1 MSIQAGRTIKII
13 VVDDEPIS
21 ADDMSDVIRDE
32 FGKSMNVDVRTAYN
46 AKSVIKMVEESPCDI
61 LLSDIQMP
69 GMTGLQMVSR
79 LREQFPDMR
88 VLFLTGYDDFSF
100 AYEAF
105 RQHAVQCIL
114 KTEGDEVVLAAV
126 KKEIDR
132 LRENEKIME
141 RINDAEERY
150 TQMLPA
156 YRRQLIMQLMLNQK
170 GELDELEERM
180 LVGELYLVVGLLQGD
195 HNHHVKTKMITA
207 GAVSQIVAGSFGKE
221 LAWSEY
227 YLFDDVLI
235 WVFDFDTKQSVSKTL
250 FHLMRKA
257 RQQLE
262 EQLKVTMFFIVSEEA
277 VNGLDLNEKYVQIR
291 TMLTN
296 EILRGSTGVAIRHQA
311 DVEGKEVENAKKA
324 SEMRRNLEN
333 IQLLV
338 RKGSIAEAKNDINEV
353 IAYLTTHSQTENLL
367 AVEAAQSL
375 NAAILS
381 YVNRNGMISLIVEA
395 EHSGAMGTV
404 AYFKKLQE
412 LLVNEAEKR
421 IDNAVKSVAESV
433 VKYINSH
440 ISENVSTSVLSDV
453 TGYSSGYLSRIFRQW
468 IGMSIHDYVAQTRM
482 NLAKEMLVNTNLKIY
497 EVAENCGYENT
508 TYFIKIFRI
517 STGITPQDY
526 RLKGKH

>member
-1 MSIQAGRTIKII
+1 
-13 VVDDEPIS
+13 
-21 ADDMSDVIRDE
+21 
-32 FGKSMNVDVRTAYN
+32 
-46 AKSVIKMVEESPCDI
+46 
-61 LLSDIQMP
+61 
-69 GMTGLQMVSR
+69 
-79 LREQFPDMR
+79 
-88 VLFLTGYDDFSF
+88 
-100 AYEAF
+100 
-105 RQHAVQCIL
+105 
-114 KTEGDEVVLAAV
+114 
-126 KKEIDR
+126 
-132 LRENEKIME
+132 
-141 RINDAEERY
+141 
-150 TQMLPA
+150 
-156 YRRQLIMQLMLNQK
+156 
-170 GELDELEERM
+170 
-180 LVGELYLVVGLLQGD
+180 
-195 HNHHVKTKMITA
+195 MITA

-311 DVEGKEVENAKKA
+311 DVEGKEVENAKKV

-338 RKGSIAEAKNDINEV
+338 RKGSIAEAKNDINGV

-421 IDNAVKSVAESV
+421 IDNTVKSVAELV

-453 TGYSSGYLSRIFRQW
+453 TGYSSGYLSRIFRQE

-497 EVAENCGYENT
+497 EVAKNCGYENT

>member
-1 MSIQAGRTIKII
+1 M
-13 VVDDEPIS
+13 
-21 ADDMSDVIRDE
+21 
-32 FGKSMNVDVRTAYN
+32 
-46 AKSVIKMVEESPCDI
+46 
-61 LLSDIQMP
+61 
-69 GMTGLQMVSR
+69 
-79 LREQFPDMR
+79 
-88 VLFLTGYDDFSF
+88 
-100 AYEAF
+100 
-105 RQHAVQCIL
+105 
-114 KTEGDEVVLAAV
+114 

-156 YRRQLIMQLMLNQK
+156 YRRQLVMQLMLNQK
-170 GELDELEERM
+170 WELDELEERM
-180 LVGELYLVVGLLQGD
+180 LAGELYLVVGLLQGD

-311 DVEGKEVENAKKA
+311 DVEGKEVENAKKV

-338 RKGSIAEAKNDINEV
+338 RKGSISEANNDINEV

-404 AYFKKLQE
+404 AYFKKTTGTF
-412 LLVNEAEKR
+412 
-421 IDNAVKSVAESV
+421 
-433 VKYINSH
+433 
-440 ISENVSTSVLSDV
+440 SE
-453 TGYSSGYLSRIFRQW
+453 
-468 IGMSIHDYVAQTRM
+468 
-482 NLAKEMLVNTNLKIY
+482 
-497 EVAENCGYENT
+497 
-508 TYFIKIFRI
+508 
-517 STGITPQDY
+517 
-526 RLKGKH
+526 

>member
-1 MSIQAGRTIKII
+1 MKKKNLSLMCAAMLAATAIPANFAMADETK
-13 VVDDEPIS
+13 DAENLTEWAMDEPVTLTVLKNQNPATVNY
-21 ADDMSDVIRDE
+21 ADGEDQYN
-32 FGKSMNVDVRTAYN
+32 NVYYN
-46 AKSVIKMVEESPCDI
+46 AYRDNLGIT
-61 LLSDIQMP
+61 L
-69 GMTGLQMVSR
+69 
-79 LREQFPDMR
+79 
-88 VLFLTGYDDFSF
+88 DFQICAS
-100 AYEAF
+100 
-105 RQHAVQCIL
+105 
-114 KTEGDEVVLAAV
+114 GDEYSQKVTLAIAS
-126 KKEIDR
+126 D
-132 LRENEKIME
+132 
-141 RINDAEERY
+141 D
-150 TQMLPA
+150 LPD
-156 YRRQLIMQLMLNQK
+156 L
-170 GELDELEERM
+170 
-180 LVGELYLVVGLLQGD
+180 LYLPVAEYSQLAE
-195 HNHHVKTKMITA
+195 A
-207 GAVSQIVAGSFGKE
+207 GK
-221 LAWSEY
+221 LAP
-227 YLFDDVLI
+227 LDDVLEQYGSEL
-235 WVFDFDTKQSVSKTL
+235 TKKNLNSDGGKILEAAKRNDVLYGIPSGNAERIPSQFL
-250 FHLMRKA
+250 WIRKDW
-257 RQQLE
+257 LDK
-262 EQLKVTMFFIVSEEA
+262 L
-277 VNGLDLNEKYVQIR
+277 GLD
-291 TMLTN
+291 
-296 EILRGSTGVAIRHQA
+296 QA
-311 DVEGKEVENAKKA
+311 DVEGKEVENAKKV

-421 IDNAVKSVAESV
+421 IDNTVKSVAKLV

-453 TGYSSGYLSRIFRQW
+453 TGYSSGYLSRIFRQE

>member
-69 GMTGLQMVSR
+69 GMTGLQMVSI

-105 RQHAVQCIL
+105 RQHAVQYIL
-114 KTEGDEVVLAAV
+114 KTEGDEVVLAAL

-180 LVGELYLVVGLLQGD
+180 LAGELYLVVGLLQGD

-311 DVEGKEVENAKKA
+311 DVEGKEVENAKKV

-367 AVEAAQSL
+367 AVEA
-375 NAAILS
+375 
-381 YVNRNGMISLIVEA
+381 

-421 IDNAVKSVAESV
+421 IDNTVKSVAKLV

-453 TGYSSGYLSRIFRQW
+453 TGYSSGYLSRIFRQE

>member
-1 MSIQAGRTIKII
+1 M
-13 VVDDEPIS
+13 
-21 ADDMSDVIRDE
+21 
-32 FGKSMNVDVRTAYN
+32 
-46 AKSVIKMVEESPCDI
+46 
-61 LLSDIQMP
+61 
-69 GMTGLQMVSR
+69 
-79 LREQFPDMR
+79 
-88 VLFLTGYDDFSF
+88 
-100 AYEAF
+100 
-105 RQHAVQCIL
+105 
-114 KTEGDEVVLAAV
+114 
-126 KKEIDR
+126 
-132 LRENEKIME
+132 RENEKIME

-180 LVGELYLVVGLLQGD
+180 LAGELYLVVGLLQGD

-311 DVEGKEVENAKKA
+311 DVEGKEVENAKKV

-421 IDNAVKSVAESV
+421 IDNTVKSVAKLV

-453 TGYSSGYLSRIFRQW
+453 TGYSSGYLSRIFRQE

-517 STGITPQDY
+517 STGITPQNY

>member
-1 MSIQAGRTIKII
+1 
-13 VVDDEPIS
+13 
-21 ADDMSDVIRDE
+21 
-32 FGKSMNVDVRTAYN
+32 
-46 AKSVIKMVEESPCDI
+46 
-61 LLSDIQMP
+61 
-69 GMTGLQMVSR
+69 MTGLQMVSI

-105 RQHAVQCIL
+105 RQHAVQYIL
-114 KTEGDEVVLAAV
+114 KTEGDEVVLAAL

-180 LVGELYLVVGLLQGD
+180 LAGELYLVVGLLQGD

-311 DVEGKEVENAKKA
+311 DVEGKEVENAKKV

-421 IDNAVKSVAESV
+421 IDNTVKSVAELV

-453 TGYSSGYLSRIFRQW
+453 TGYSSGYLSRIFRQE

-497 EVAENCGYENT
+497 EVAKNCGYENT

>member
-69 GMTGLQMVSR
+69 GMTGLQMVSI

-105 RQHAVQCIL
+105 RQHAVQYIL
-114 KTEGDEVVLAAV
+114 KTEGDEVVLAAL

-141 RINDAEERY
+141 RINDAE
-150 TQMLPA
+150 
-156 YRRQLIMQLMLNQK
+156 
-170 GELDELEERM
+170 
-180 LVGELYLVVGLLQGD
+180 ELYLVVGLLQGD

-311 DVEGKEVENAKKA
+311 DVEGKEVENAKKV

-421 IDNAVKSVAESV
+421 IDNTVKSVAKLV

-453 TGYSSGYLSRIFRQW
+453 TGYSSGYLSRIFRQE

>member
-1 MSIQAGRTIKII
+1 M
-13 VVDDEPIS
+13 
-21 ADDMSDVIRDE
+21 
-32 FGKSMNVDVRTAYN
+32 
-46 AKSVIKMVEESPCDI
+46 
-61 LLSDIQMP
+61 
-69 GMTGLQMVSR
+69 
-79 LREQFPDMR
+79 
-88 VLFLTGYDDFSF
+88 
-100 AYEAF
+100 
-105 RQHAVQCIL
+105 
-114 KTEGDEVVLAAV
+114 
-126 KKEIDR
+126 
-132 LRENEKIME
+132 
-141 RINDAEERY
+141 
-150 TQMLPA
+150 
-156 YRRQLIMQLMLNQK
+156 
-170 GELDELEERM
+170 
-180 LVGELYLVVGLLQGD
+180 VGLLQGD

-296 EILRGSTGVAIRHQA
+296 EILRGSTGVAIRHRA
-311 DVEGKEVENAKKA
+311 DVEGKEVENAKKV

-353 IAYLTTHSQTENLL
+353 IAYLATHSQTENLL

-412 LLVNEAEKR
+412 LLVKESEKR

-453 TGYSSGYLSRIFRQW
+453 TGYSSGYLSRIFRQE

-482 NLAKEMLVNTNLKIY
+482 NLAKEMLMNTNLKIY

-517 STGITPQDY
+517 NTGMTPQDY
-526 RLKGKH
+526 RMKAKH

>member
-1 MSIQAGRTIKII
+1 M
-13 VVDDEPIS
+13 
-21 ADDMSDVIRDE
+21 
-32 FGKSMNVDVRTAYN
+32 
-46 AKSVIKMVEESPCDI
+46 
-61 LLSDIQMP
+61 
-69 GMTGLQMVSR
+69 
-79 LREQFPDMR
+79 
-88 VLFLTGYDDFSF
+88 
-100 AYEAF
+100 
-105 RQHAVQCIL
+105 
-114 KTEGDEVVLAAV
+114 
-126 KKEIDR
+126 
-132 LRENEKIME
+132 
-141 RINDAEERY
+141 
-150 TQMLPA
+150 
-156 YRRQLIMQLMLNQK
+156 
-170 GELDELEERM
+170 
-180 LVGELYLVVGLLQGD
+180 VGLLQGD

-421 IDNAVKSVAESV
+421 IDNAVKSVAELV

-453 TGYSSGYLSRIFRQW
+453 TGYSSGYLSRIFRQE

-517 STGITPQDY
+517 STGITPRDY

>member
-1 MSIQAGRTIKII
+1 MAEEHNIPKVYDPASVEKKWYKYWEEHRYFHAEGEADKKPFSI
-13 VVDDEPIS
+13 
-21 ADDMSDVIRDE
+21 VIPPPNITGQLHMGHALD
-32 FGKSMNVDVRTAYN
+32 NTLQ
-46 AKSVIKMVEESPCDI
+46 DI
-61 LLSDIQMP
+61 LIRWHRMMGDNTLWMP
-69 GMTGLQMVSR
+69 
-79 LREQFPDMR
+79 
-88 VLFLTGYDDFSF
+88 
-100 AYEAF
+100 
-105 RQHAVQCIL
+105 
-114 KTEGDEVVLAAV
+114 
-126 KKEIDR
+126 
-132 LRENEKIME
+132 
-141 RINDAEERY
+141 
-150 TQMLPA
+150 
-156 YRRQLIMQLMLNQK
+156 
-170 GELDELEERM
+170 
-180 LVGELYLVVGLLQGD
+180 
-195 HNHHVKTKMITA
+195 
-207 GAVSQIVAGSFGKE
+207 
-221 LAWSEY
+221 
-227 YLFDDVLI
+227 
-235 WVFDFDTKQSVSKTL
+235 
-250 FHLMRKA
+250 
-257 RQQLE
+257 
-262 EQLKVTMFFIVSEEA
+262 
-277 VNGLDLNEKYVQIR
+277 
-291 TMLTN
+291 
-296 EILRGSTGVAIRHQA
+296 QA
-311 DVEGKEVENAKKA
+311 DVEGKEVENAKKV

-421 IDNAVKSVAESV
+421 IDNTVKSVAESV

-453 TGYSSGYLSRIFRQW
+453 TGYSSGYLSRIFRQE

-497 EVAENCGYENT
+497 EVAKNCGYENT

>member
-1 MSIQAGRTIKII
+1 
-13 VVDDEPIS
+13 
-21 ADDMSDVIRDE
+21 
-32 FGKSMNVDVRTAYN
+32 
-46 AKSVIKMVEESPCDI
+46 
-61 LLSDIQMP
+61 
-69 GMTGLQMVSR
+69 MTGLQMVSR

-105 RQHAVQCIL
+105 RQHAVQYIL

-132 LRENEKIME
+132 LRD
-141 RINDAEERY
+141 DAEERY

-180 LVGELYLVVGLLQGD
+180 LAGELYLVVGLLQGD
-195 HNHHVKTKMITA
+195 HNRHVKTKMITA

-235 WVFDFDTKQSVSKTL
+235 WVFDFDTKESVS
-250 FHLMRKA
+250 KA

-311 DVEGKEVENAKKA
+311 DVDGKEVENAKKV
-324 SEMRRNLEN
+324 SEIRRNLEN

-338 RKGSIAEAKNDINEV
+338 RKGSIAEAKNDMNEV

-453 TGYSSGYLSRIFRQW
+453 TGYSSGYLSRIFRQE